1 MKRSIRRWL
10 LFGACTLVLA
20 AVSGA
25 VGLAWYL
32 REHRDAYFTDADT
45 IHRPI
50 DAALP
55 RDILWRPPV
64 ALPPTVN
71 TPDGEYGPVM
81 SPDGSTLY
89 CVRGQAG
96 RDTDIYFCAK
106 TATGWSRPQALGAIN
121 TDADELDPSPS
132 ADGRALYFVSNRPGG
147 RGNYD
152 LWVAHREGSTWSAP
166 VNLGERVNTRYDET
180 GPSPTPDGLLLYF
193 ASNRPGAAVGGG
205 EDAEG
210 WEGAARDDPQAADF
224 DLYTVGIDNPALTPT
239 PVDTLNTPHDE
250 TAAAISPAGDFVY
263 FSSNRP
269 GGEGGFDLYRARR
282 LEGSYTAPRSLGAP
296 VNTPGNEL
304 DPAVSLGGFGL
315 HYAGNPEDGA
325 GYDLLYTTSR
335 EVFTRTDRYRASLDW
350 AALWAM
356 IWPYLLITVIAAAIL
371 LALIRALT
379 RLQYRRLT
387 LLAKCML
394 VSLLV
399 HMLLMLSFAFWSVST
414 AMADR
419 VDAGSGM
426 RVVLTSPSIGA
437 GLAAQIR
444 GELTSIEVDA
454 AIPQPSETRQ
464 QQDTLA
470 TLPPSAVPAPQAP
483 PTEVA
488 PSQIDTPDTP
498 AVADASREAPASSQ
512 ELPDPDLAAASRL
525 DESEPLPIE
534 LPPEAARSA
543 RAEAVAAVSV
553 PAPSPSEPHRVPADS
568 LSDAPA
574 ASAAVA
580 FALPSTDPLSHPS
593 ASESLAATV
602 QHRAAP
608 QRMSPALIET
618 DRGPSRPV
626 ALDLPDMRSP
636 PSPQQEARRA
646 EARFDAM
653 PMDRQPHIA
662 RAADVALP
670 VETAPGRAVPRAE
683 VTPFAAAV
691 DLASSSLAE
700 MPGQDAPSIDAAP
713 PAATT
718 STRASAGA
726 VSLEFPVM
734 EETTA
739 VARTAPAGEA
749 DFEDELDVSTP
760 ASQRAA
766 WTFEPDSAGAPA
778 AARVTEVPSS
788 IRALEPSATPS
799 AATLSDAAAREAP
812 SSEPA
817 PVAATAA
824 AAPASA
830 PVLLD
835 LPWLEDA
842 PAASEPEAMQRLALT
857 APQSTRAHSP
867 PRSSDAS
874 PRANVRPADVALPPV
889 EIRQAAPAVDLA
901 RPDVDTRHFDVA
913 DPELPV
919 LASLDL
925 ELALPTQTAPPPNPY
940 AQRAPQRREEI
951 LQEMGGS
958 AETERAVAMAL
969 DWLAR
974 HQSRNGRWDGDR
986 FDDRCGRCGGTQRV
1000 KCDIALTGLS
1010 LLCFTAADHTHVKDG
1025 PYRDVVDRAVRWLM
1039 DQQDD
1044 DGGFLRDESMYSH
1057 GIATIALAEA
1067 YGMTGDPRLEG
1078 PVKAA
1083 GRSWR

>member
-1 MKRSIRRWL
+1 MTTW
-10 LFGACTLVLA
+10 G
-20 AVSGA
+20 
-25 VGLAWYL
+25 
-32 REHRDAYFTDADT
+32 
-45 IHRPI
+45 
-50 DAALP
+50 
-55 RDILWRPPV
+55 
-64 ALPPTVN
+64 
-71 TPDGEYGPVM
+71 
-81 SPDGSTLY
+81 
-89 CVRGQAG
+89 
-96 RDTDIYFCAK
+96 
-106 TATGWSRPQALGAIN
+106 GW
-121 TDADELDPSPS
+121 D
-132 ADGRALYFVSNRPGG
+132 
-147 RGNYD
+147 
-152 LWVAHREGSTWSAP
+152 
-166 VNLGERVNTRYDET
+166 
-180 GPSPTPDGLLLYF
+180 
-193 ASNRPGAAVGGG
+193 
-205 EDAEG
+205 
-210 WEGAARDDPQAADF
+210 GAARDDPRAADF

-282 LEGSYTAPRSLGAP
+282 LEGAYTAPRSLGAP

-315 HYAGNPEDGA
+315 HYAGTPEEGA

-356 IWPYLLITVIAAAIL
+356 IWPYLLVTVIAAAIL

-419 VDAGSGM
+419 VDAGRGM

-454 AIPQPSETRQ
+454 AIPQPSETRH

-470 TLPPSAVPAPQAP
+470 TLPPSAVPAPQTP

-488 PSQIDTPDTP
+488 PSRIDTPDTP
-498 AVADASREAPASSQ
+498 AVADASREAPASAQ
-512 ELPDPDLAAASRL
+512 ELPEPDLAAASRL
-525 DESEPLPIE
+525 DESEPLPVE

-543 RAEAVAAVSV
+543 RAEAVAAVSI

-574 ASAAVA
+574 ASAAVT

-602 QHRAAP
+602 PHRAAP
-608 QRMSPALIET
+608 PRMSPAVIET
-618 DRGPSRPV
+618 NRGPSRPV
-626 ALDLPDMRSP
+626 ALDLPDMRLP
-636 PSPQQEARRA
+636 PSPQQEAQLT
-646 EARFDAM
+646 EARLEL
-653 PMDRQPHIA
+653 
-662 RAADVALP
+662 ADVGAVGGPVQPARSADMALP

-683 VTPFAAAV
+683 VTPLAAAV
-691 DLASSSLAE
+691 DLAPASLAE

-718 STRASAGA
+718 STRASSGA

-739 VARTAPAGEA
+739 VARSAPTGEA
-749 DFEDELDVSTP
+749 DLADELDVSTP

-766 WTFEPDSAGAPA
+766 WTFDPESPASPA
-778 AARVTEVPSS
+778 AARVTDVSPTT
-788 IRALEPSATPS
+788 RALDPSATPS
-799 AATLSDAAAREAP
+799 APTLSEATAREAP
-812 SSEPA
+812 SSSPE
-817 PVAATAA
+817 PVATTAA
-824 AAPASA
+824 ATPSSD
-830 PVLLD
+830 PISLD

-842 PAASEPEAMQRLALT
+842 PAASEPEAMQRLALI
-857 APQSTRAHSP
+857 APQSTRARTH
-867 PRSSDAS
+867 PRLSDVSA
-874 PRANVRPADVALPPV
+874 RTDIHAADVDLPPV
-889 EIRQAAPAVDLA
+889 EIRQPVSVADVA
-901 RPDVDTRHFDVA
+901 RPDVDAKRLDVA

-925 ELALPTQTAPPPNPY
+925 DLALPTQTAPPPNPY
-940 AQRAPQRREEI
+940 AQRAPQRREE
-951 LQEMGGS
+951 LLEEMGGS

-986 FDDRCGRCGGTQRV
+986 FDGRCGQCSGRQRV

-1025 PYRDVVDRAVRWLM
+1025 PYRDVVDRALTWLLK
-1039 DQQDD
+1039 QQDD
-1044 DGGFLRDESMYSH
+1044 EGGFLREESMYSH

-1083 GRSWR
+1083 ADFIYRARNVSVGGWRYRPGQMGDTSVLGWQIMALTSAKRAGIEVPQESFSVARHWLDLVERSSRPGLYAYQPQRQVTAAMTAEGMFVRQLLGADRDEPRMRGSASYVLQHPPRWEPDANTYYWYYATLALFQHQGRPWQQWNEAVKEVLLENQRIAGGTAGSWDPQGQWADVAGRVYQTAMATLTLEVYYRYLPSFVETPTSP

>member
-1 MKRSIRRWL
+1 
-10 LFGACTLVLA
+10 
-20 AVSGA
+20 
-25 VGLAWYL
+25 
-32 REHRDAYFTDADT
+32 
-45 IHRPI
+45 
-50 DAALP
+50 
-55 RDILWRPPV
+55 
-64 ALPPTVN
+64 
-71 TPDGEYGPVM
+71 
-81 SPDGSTLY
+81 
-89 CVRGQAG
+89 
-96 RDTDIYFCAK
+96 
-106 TATGWSRPQALGAIN
+106 
-121 TDADELDPSPS
+121 
-132 ADGRALYFVSNRPGG
+132 
-147 RGNYD
+147 
-152 LWVAHREGSTWSAP
+152 
-166 VNLGERVNTRYDET
+166 
-180 GPSPTPDGLLLYF
+180 
-193 ASNRPGAAVGGG
+193 
-205 EDAEG
+205 
-210 WEGAARDDPQAADF
+210 
-224 DLYTVGIDNPALTPT
+224 
-239 PVDTLNTPHDE
+239 
-250 TAAAISPAGDFVY
+250 
-263 FSSNRP
+263 
-269 GGEGGFDLYRARR
+269 
-282 LEGSYTAPRSLGAP
+282 
-296 VNTPGNEL
+296 
-304 DPAVSLGGFGL
+304 
-315 HYAGNPEDGA
+315 
-325 GYDLLYTTSR
+325 
-335 EVFTRTDRYRASLDW
+335 
-350 AALWAM
+350 
-356 IWPYLLITVIAAAIL
+356 
-371 LALIRALT
+371 
-379 RLQYRRLT
+379 
-387 LLAKCML
+387 
-394 VSLLV
+394 
-399 HMLLMLSFAFWSVST
+399 
-414 AMADR
+414 
-419 VDAGSGM
+419 
-426 RVVLTSPSIGA
+426 
-437 GLAAQIR
+437 
-444 GELTSIEVDA
+444 
-454 AIPQPSETRQ
+454 
-464 QQDTLA
+464 
-470 TLPPSAVPAPQAP
+470 
-483 PTEVA
+483 
-488 PSQIDTPDTP
+488 
-498 AVADASREAPASSQ
+498 
-512 ELPDPDLAAASRL
+512 
-525 DESEPLPIE
+525 
-534 LPPEAARSA
+534 
-543 RAEAVAAVSV
+543 
-553 PAPSPSEPHRVPADS
+553 
-568 LSDAPA
+568 
-574 ASAAVA
+574 
-580 FALPSTDPLSHPS
+580 
-593 ASESLAATV
+593 
-602 QHRAAP
+602 
-608 QRMSPALIET
+608 
-618 DRGPSRPV
+618 
-626 ALDLPDMRSP
+626 
-636 PSPQQEARRA
+636 
-646 EARFDAM
+646 
-653 PMDRQPHIA
+653 
-662 RAADVALP
+662 
-670 VETAPGRAVPRAE
+670 
-683 VTPFAAAV
+683 
-691 DLASSSLAE
+691 
-700 MPGQDAPSIDAAP
+700 
-713 PAATT
+713 
-718 STRASAGA
+718 
-726 VSLEFPVM
+726 M

-951 LQEMGGS
+951 LEEMGGS

-1083 GRSWR
+1083 ADFIYRARNLSAGRSWR